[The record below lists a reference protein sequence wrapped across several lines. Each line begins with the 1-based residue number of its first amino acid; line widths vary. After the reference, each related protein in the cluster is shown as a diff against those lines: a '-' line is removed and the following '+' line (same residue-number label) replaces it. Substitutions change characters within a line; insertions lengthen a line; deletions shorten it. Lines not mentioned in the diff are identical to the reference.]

1 MNTINF
7 SLSSLGFLIWYIRDW
22 KSCKNRYNIEVNDEL
37 LIFKIDSV
45 FIVLAVNVV
54 LLTGTKN
61 RGFFDFFL
69 VKFPNFLW
77 YIKIQK
83 ILLIIWCRN
92 NNS

>member
-54 LLTGTKN
+54 
-61 RGFFDFFL
+61 
-69 VKFPNFLW
+69 
-77 YIKIQK
+77 
-83 ILLIIWCRN
+83 
-92 NNS
+92 